1 MKRHTLFIYTAALLT
16 MLSTALP
23 MSAQNK
29 SFTVNRNDCA
39 SQKYS
44 YSQGDRLVLSR
55 EDSQGKKH
63 ADFVEQQ
70 VYVGNDVHNFPLT
83 SIESITFDTQ
93 ATEDEGKTFTVQESG
108 GKIEYDDITID
119 FPSGT
124 FKGDAKAVVGEAEK
138 GSVDGACELSKCYNL
153 ELNADAYKD
162 FKVAIKM
169 AKASN
174 DDQVKMMVVTPGW
187 SISLNEDGKTH
198 NLFDVQYSDGAY
210 VANIDAFGL
219 PEGNNNVKVSFGLTS
234 YTPENSYTRTR
245 IETPK
250 GFTVHPMN
258 SNNDIYIQIKYDY
271 IPAALS
277 YIKALGFEKEEG
289 IIEYYIEPLSS
300 NQARGV
306 YFGSRMAAL
315 GETGKPWRYGTIS
328 INKNKVDKMEYADEP
343 DLLQKALIHETFH
356 LYQQRYGGL
365 NSNSHNTGTILD
377 EATAIWIERF
387 VGGSRKIDLSDSPG
401 KQNCYMFLSS
411 LNPEHKDLTGNG
423 VTSGATWGDRYQNV
437 GYGMSTLVEYLSQK
451 LGDGV
456 VKSMYLEKKGSSS
469 PNNTIGI
476 VEKIAKGGKD
486 GKGKDGIN
494 IFTQDEY
501 FKFVEAL
508 GTGKVY
514 PGEFDFDMLFNEAGR
529 IEKYMNGTT
538 YGTIKQTMTSNDP
551 ITFHNIA
558 YEYGALIEK
567 LTVDGMRFTDRINGL
582 DKKDCI
588 VSQKKSG
595 VKTWVFGTENNS
607 IVLIGSAWYENPITI
622 PHKFF
627 PKINPNNEE
636 SAYKTVDFYLVTIPD
651 DFTKEAESENYVSF
665 YQDVRLSISPNDP
678 LEFETEGGTKTLT
691 VKTNQPSFTYE
702 KDKDWPDWL
711 KVEINKDDFTME
723 VTAEPNTS
731 AERKATITV
740 YALDAKGN
748 KVGLPE
754 EVEVTQKGK
763 GGSTIR
769 EKLEMILESEYIYWV
784 GIGFR
789 ATCSYSYQETG
800 KKSEQREEYYRGDI
814 VPQYLSAKD
823 MMSISFNGNSAIVVV
838 NGSFHSL
845 NMTIDNIDSDKGII
859 TSLNYHYK
867 HETSST
873 SSNQLDERIL
883 KASNIPFLDY
893 NEFYG
898 EKQDGTV
905 LDQFK
910 TVNYRKSE
918 DYIFNAEYLWGGKPD
933 YTIYVYFGM
942 NPITIDPNN
951 PWDD

>member
-1 MKRHTLFIYTAALLT
+1 MKRHTLFIYIAALLT
-16 MLSTALP
+16 MLGTALS

-29 SFTVNRNDCA
+29 SFTVNRNDGA

-55 EDSQGKKH
+55 EDSQGKKY

-70 VYVGNDVHNFPLT
+70 VYVGNAVHNIPLT
-83 SIESITFDTQ
+83 SIESITFDSQ
-93 ATEDEGKTFTVQESG
+93 ATEDEGKTFIVQESG
-108 GKIEYDDITID
+108 GKIEYGDITID

-437 GYGMSTLVEYLSQK
+437 GYGMSTLIEYLSQK

-456 VKSMYLEKKGSSS
+456 VKSMYLEKKGNSS

-678 LEFETEGGTKTLT
+678 LEFEAEGGTKTLT

-723 VTAEPNTS
+723 VTAAPNTS
-731 AERKATITV
+731 STERKYTITV

-754 EVEVTQKGK
+754 EVEVTQKGE
-763 GGSTIR
+763 GGCIR
-769 EKLEMILESEYIYWV
+769 DNLEFILNSEYTFYV
-784 GIGFR
+784 GIGFGG
-789 ATCSYSYQETG
+789 TCSYSYSETG
-800 KKSEQREEYYRGDI
+800 KKSENGEKNEGFDL
-814 VPQYLSAKD
+814 VPHGLMAKEDLSID
-823 MMSISFNGNSAIVVV
+823 FNDNTAIVSVK
-838 NGSFHSL
+838 SYDYTL
-845 NMTIDNIDSDKGII
+845 NMTIDNIDSANGII
-859 TSLNYHYK
+859 RSLSFHYLNSGSNFYQETILEAKDLLYHSPYP
-867 HETSST
+867 
-873 SSNQLDERIL
+873 Q
-883 KASNIPFLDY
+883 Y
-893 NEFYG
+893 GYG
-898 EKQDGTV
+898 ERQEGTV
-905 LDQFK
+905 LLNFK
-910 TVNYRKSE
+910 WVYHRKGENSHYDEEYHWVGSTDYRL
-918 DYIFNAEYLWGGKPD
+918 N
-933 YTIYVYFGM
+933 VYWNM
-942 NPITIDPNN
+942 PKIIIDPNN